1 MRERKKINID
11 WDKVIELL
19 EAQVHGT
26 SIADIIGIS
35 STCLFERVR
44 EDHGISWGD
53 FKMKHKGVG
62 REKLRQ
68 RMFQQAMGGDKTL
81 MIFLAKNYLGMA
93 DKVEQQ
99 IEIKEWK
106 AVIPGVDDESDEDV
120 FDLEDM
126 D

>member
-1 MRERKKINID
+1 MAHKKLDID

-19 EAQVHGT
+19 QAQVHGT

-35 STCLFERVR
+35 STCLFERVQQ
-44 EDHGISWGD
+44 DHNMTWGE
-53 FKMKHKGVG
+53 FKMKHKSVG

-68 RMFQQAMGGDKTL
+68 RMFQQAMSGDKTL

-106 AVIPGVDDESDEDV
+106 AVIPGIDDEQTDIFDNEDS
-120 FDLEDM
+120 L
-126 D
+126 